1 MWLFNHFLVYTGA
14 KEASVGEMARNDL
27 ILTLVRAG
35 VAGDKALLRST
46 VDTLAAEE
54 RAKKNSTLADRLT
67 RAAQSNGNGQ
77 NGVTSLHGGSGVTK
91 AGQEFVVESHP
102 QRSLS
107 ELTLPAVVRR
117 QIGDLLEEHFRADLL
132 RSHGIQPRH
141 RVLLSGPPGN
151 GKTALAEA
159 IAEGL
164 GLPLLTVRYE
174 HLIGSFLG
182 ETTQRLGRL
191 FDHVRSIPCV
201 LFFDEFDVVGKERGD
216 AHETGE
222 IKRVVSS
229 LLLQVDALPSHVIV
243 VTATNHAELLDRA
256 VWRRFQLRLSLPS
269 PSKSDV
275 ARFLARAFKAIPD
288 IGAVDADTV
297 ADALGP
303 VSYAETT
310 EFLLDLRRRQVL
322 SSGEKRFAEVLSEQ
336 LPLWSARWKVHGHGE
351 RSDKAAAQ
359 VRSRSSGKS
368 NKRQKASNAIPAE
381 PQARAAKKGAGPKVR
396 RPSKGARRRA
406 KPTGTPR

>member
-1 MWLFNHFLVYTGA
+1 M
-14 KEASVGEMARNDL
+14 SRNDL

-35 VAGDKALLRST
+35 AAGDKALLRST
-46 VDTLAAEE
+46 VEALAAEE
-54 RAKKNSTLADRLT
+54 RANKRTTLADRLT
-67 RAAQSNGNGQ
+67 RAVQMNGH
-77 NGVTSLHGGSGVTK
+77 VATTTMHGGDSVSK
-91 AGQEFVVESHP
+91 NGQEFVLESHP
-102 QRSLS
+102 QRSLA
-107 ELTLPAVVRR
+107 ELVLPVVVRTEVEHL
-117 QIGDLLEEHFRADLL
+117 IEEQYRADLL

-164 GLPLLTVRYE
+164 ALPLLSVRYE

-191 FDHVRSIPCV
+191 FTHVRSIPCV
-201 LFFDEFDVVGKERGD
+201 LFFDEFDAVGKERGD
-216 AHETGE
+216 VHETGE

-229 LLLQVDALPSHVIV
+229 LLLQVDALPSHVVV

-269 PSKSDV
+269 PSTADL
-275 ARFLARAFKAIPD
+275 ARFLARAFKTMPE
-288 IGAVDADTV
+288 IGAADPVEV
-297 ADALGP
+297 ASTLGP

-310 EFLLDLRRRQVL
+310 EFLIDLRRRHVL
-322 SSGEKRFAEVLSEQ
+322 SLGQKRFADILVEQ

-351 RSDKAAAQ
+351 RSDET
-359 VRSRSSGKS
+359 
-368 NKRQKASNAIPAE
+368 PAE
-381 PQARAAKKGAGPKVR
+381 VRPRRRRATNKGATVEDAVSAKPQARPAKARAGAKVR
-396 RPSKGARRRA
+396 GSAKGTGHRSKPSGAQS
-406 KPTGTPR
+406 